1 MTRSSKRRKGLEAEL
16 DALAAL
22 IQAASHVVFVTG
34 AGISTN
40 AQIRDYRGPDGIWT
54 EAVAKGLASG
64 EPGATKGAA
73 PPPWDASMYWRL
85 PGAAPTLAHRG
96 IAALVAGGAV
106 AHVITQNEDALH
118 LRSGLAP
125 AKLSELHGNAFV
137 EVCGNFKDGDSDGD
151 MGETDSESDDGRAAA
166 READRRLRPRGC
178 GAVVVRDFVTY
189 DGDTYLATNAAGR
202 HVTRRA
208 CPNCRPRGDDLPRR
222 GAGWLV
228 DSTVDF
234 GETPGGF
241 PWGDNAV
248 HNVGAAKRHMRE
260 ADLVVV
266 WGSSMGV
273 LANYFDPWCPSS
285 KWAKLP
291 LRLATTVKRG
301 KVRPAPCKLAI
312 VNRGPAVDEE
322 FAALKID
329 ADVDAVARGLL
340 ARLDVAE
347 PPPYDFGGD
356 PFTARAVAPADGEPR
371 GEHTFAS
378 SRVAS

>member
-64 EPGATKGAA
+64 EPGATKGAP

-85 PGAAPTLAHRG
+85 PGAAPTLAHRA
-96 IAALVAGGAV
+96 IAALVAGGTV

-137 EVCGNFKDGDSDGD
+137 EVCGRYDDGDSDGD

-189 DGDTYLATNAAGR
+189 HGDTYLATNAAGR

-266 WGSSMGV
+266 WGSSARPASQEARLGS
-273 LANYFDPWCPSS
+273 PSS
-285 KWAKLP
+285 SSSRRRSSASAWSSAAT
-291 LRLATTVKRG
+291 RATTR
-301 KVRPAPCKLAI
+301 
-312 VNRGPAVDEE
+312 
-322 FAALKID
+322 
-329 ADVDAVARGLL
+329 
-340 ARLDVAE
+340 
-347 PPPYDFGGD
+347 
-356 PFTARAVAPADGEPR
+356 
-371 GEHTFAS
+371 AS
-378 SRVAS
+378 SSRRCATPASTPSP